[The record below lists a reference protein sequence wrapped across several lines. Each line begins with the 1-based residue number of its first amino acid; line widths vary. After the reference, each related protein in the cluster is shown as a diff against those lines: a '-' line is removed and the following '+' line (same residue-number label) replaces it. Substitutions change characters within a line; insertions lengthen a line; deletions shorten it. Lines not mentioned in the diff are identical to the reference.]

1 MTREEA
7 RVLVSPD
14 YTQRVVEPLL
24 QRHIEPNITTYWHEA
39 TGHTRGNRTHGSHE
53 SQVASLGVAYIGRL
67 SQPVCLDCVLA
78 LITSEL

>member
-24 QRHIEPNITTYWHEA
+24 QRHIEPNITTYWHET
-39 TGHTRGNRTHGSHE
+39 TGHTRGNTRITRAKWRPWE
-53 SQVASLGVAYIGRL
+53 WLIGL